1 MLPKGS
7 KHLINLVPMS
17 SKSNT
22 KPSKFHENDE
32 HFQSFTEINS
42 FQEIPT
48 STKKLTISKL
58 ISSQVSAQ
66 KNPNKESTNYS
77 NSFPPSRALSRTN
90 DISKNKKEKQIVIIP
105 EKERSESI
113 IKDDYEEED
122 YLFLS
127 KFDLTNRLLDLLKQH
142 YWAIPFWVF
151 LTLVDSILRINTMT
165 YFFYKLIWISEYYYV
180 YLTFFCVCRAVYA
193 LILVKLLFQSEF
205 EDMYIERI
213 ANNFALNDEGAK
225 VLFFNKSIDYDF
237 EFNLD
242 PKKEK
247 FRNDNCKTFKKNSRK
262 MDCRKTSKMIGI
274 RLILIFFP
282 NELCFFVAKILYGE
296 TQFSLLIS
304 ILCGWFFKSVEIY
317 TIIPFLAIFYYYEEW
332 KIGFNYDFIS
342 LILLLIDVCKTLLTI
357 VILFLINK
365 RRTRSKSLFFLAT
378 KK

>member
-7 KHLINLVPMS
+7 KHLINLVNMS
-17 SKSNT
+17 SKTNT
-22 KPSKFHENDE
+22 KSSKLHENNDD

-42 FQEIPT
+42 FQEIPS

-58 ISSQVSAQ
+58 ISSEVSAQ

-77 NSFPPSRALSRTN
+77 NSFPPSRAISGSN
-90 DISKNKKEKQIVIIP
+90 DISKNKR
-105 EKERSESI
+105 EKEIANIPKKESI
-113 IKDDYEEED
+113 IQEDQEEQD

-165 YFFYKLIWISEYYYV
+165 YFFYKLVWISEYYYV

-205 EDMYIERI
+205 EDIYLERI
-213 ANNFALNDEGAK
+213 ANNFALNDEGPK
-225 VLFFNKSIDYDF
+225 VLFFNKSIEYDF

-242 PKKEK
+242 PNKEK
-247 FRNDNCKTFKKNSRK
+247 LREKNLKTFKKNSRK
-262 MDCRKTSKMIGI
+262 MDCLKTAKMIGI

-342 LILLLIDVCKTLLTI
+342 LILLLVDACKTLLTI